1 MPRSPARAAVKMR
14 CRSRRTLSA
23 GERQSMASHTKT
35 SFAGPFTVRCPTCPP
50 IPTELTSIRFT
61 AHLPTSAPLSG
72 PGHHGP
78 VSGQLPSNGHL
89 EEQPRSLRF
98 PVGFRPPAFAS
109 WASCSRQRIPP
120 SLTVGLPHRHSG
132 PDSVGVPAFRTCEK
146 RPGWVPSL
154 LRGGGV
160 VPATET
166 SMTGACRFSTASP
179 LPPLQ
184 HPIGEGW
191 DHEAYEDSL
200 TFTRPAFPSPVVPG
214 WNGNP
219 SASSPG
225 FAPHGHP

>member
-1 MPRSPARAAVKMR
+1 
-14 CRSRRTLSA
+14 
-23 GERQSMASHTKT
+23 MASQHRA
-35 SFAGPFTVRCPTCPP
+35 SSAGPFTMRCPTCPP
-50 IPTELTSIRFT
+50 MPADMFRIASQLTCPRQRPFRN
-61 AHLPTSAPLSG
+61 
-72 PGHHGP
+72 PGTMARYP
-78 VSGQLPSNGHL
+78 ASYPSNGHL

-109 WASCSRQRIPP
+109 WASCSRQRN
-120 SLTVGLPHRHSG
+120 SAALTIGLPRRRSG
-132 PDSVGVPAFRTCEK
+132 PDLVGVPAFRTCET

-179 LPPLQ
+179 FTPLP

-200 TFTRPAFPSPVVPG
+200 AFTRPVFPSPAIPG
-214 WNGNP
+214 WNGNGFGF
-219 SASSPG
+219 SPG
-225 FAPHGHP
+225 LRTSRSPMTHARAGTGQSTLARVKPSSMSLQSV

>member
-1 MPRSPARAAVKMR
+1 
-14 CRSRRTLSA
+14 
-23 GERQSMASHTKT
+23 MASQHRA
-35 SFAGPFTVRCPTCPP
+35 SSAGPFTVRCPTCPP
-50 IPTELTSIRFT
+50 IPADMFRIASQLTCPRQHPFRD
-61 AHLPTSAPLSG
+61 
-72 PGHHGP
+72 PGTRGP

-89 EEQPRSLRF
+89 EEQPRSLWC

-166 SMTGACRFSTASP
+166 SMTGACRFTTASP
-179 LPPLQ
+179 LPRCNIPSARVGITK
-184 HPIGEGW
+184 HTKIHSRSPV
-191 DHEAYEDSL
+191 
-200 TFTRPAFPSPVVPG
+200 RPSPRP
-214 WNGNP
+214 
-219 SASSPG
+219 
-225 FAPHGHP
+225 

>member
-1 MPRSPARAAVKMR
+1 
-14 CRSRRTLSA
+14 
-23 GERQSMASHTKT
+23 MASHTKT

-61 AHLPTSAPLSG
+61 AHLPTSASLSG
-72 PGHHGP
+72 PRHSGP

-98 PVGFRPPAFAS
+98 HVGFRPPAFAS

-120 SLTVGLPHRHSG
+120 SLTVGLPHRRSG
-132 PDSVGVPAFRTCEK
+132 PDSVGVPAFRTCET

-154 LRGGGV
+154 LRGDGV

-166 SMTGACRFSTASP
+166 SMTGACRFTTASP

-184 HPIGEGW
+184 RPIGEGW

-200 TFTRPAFPSPVVPG
+200 AFTRPVFPSPVVPG
-214 WNGNP
+214 WNGDP

>member
-1 MPRSPARAAVKMR
+1 VPRSPARAAVKIR
-14 CRSRRTLSA
+14 CRSRRTLLS

-72 PGHHGP
+72 PGHHGS

-89 EEQPRSLRF
+89 EEQPRSLWC

-120 SLTVGLPHRHSG
+120 FLTVGLPHRHSG
-132 PDSVGVPAFRTCEK
+132 PDSVGVSAFRTCEI

-154 LRGGGV
+154 LRGSGV

-166 SMTGACRFSTASP
+166 SMTGACRFTAASP
-179 LPPLQ
+179 YPRCNIPSARAGITK
-184 HPIGEGW
+184 HTKI
-191 DHEAYEDSL
+191 HS
-200 TFTRPAFPSPVVPG
+200 RSPVR
-214 WNGNP
+214 
-219 SASSPG
+219 SSPR
-225 FAPHGHP
+225 P

>member
-1 MPRSPARAAVKMR
+1 MPRSPARAAVKIR
-14 CRSRRTLSA
+14 CRSRRTLLS

-72 PGHHGP
+72 PGHHGS

-89 EEQPRSLRF
+89 EEQPHRC
-98 PVGFRPPAFAS
+98 GFLSAFAHRHS
-109 WASCSRQRIPP
+109 LLGHPVPARRIPP
-120 SLTVGLPHRHSG
+120 FLTVGLPGRRSG
-132 PDSVGVPAFRTCEK
+132 PDSVGVSAFRTCEK

-160 VPATET
+160 VPAIVT

-179 LPPLQ
+179 LP
-184 HPIGEGW
+184 
-191 DHEAYEDSL
+191 
-200 TFTRPAFPSPVVPG
+200 R
-214 WNGNP
+214 
-219 SASSPG
+219 
-225 FAPHGHP
+225 

>member
-1 MPRSPARAAVKMR
+1 
-14 CRSRRTLSA
+14 
-23 GERQSMASHTKT
+23 MASHTKT

-72 PGHHGP
+72 PGHHGS

-89 EEQPRSLRF
+89 EEQPHRC
-98 PVGFRPPAFAS
+98 GFLSAFA
-109 WASCSRQRIPP
+109 
-120 SLTVGLPHRHSG
+120 HRHSLLG
-132 PDSVGVPAFRTCEK
+132 HPVPARGFRHSLRLAYRTATAAQTLSGFPRSAHVRNDRGGCLFTPGQRC
-146 RPGWVPSL
+146 RPGHRDLHDRRLPLHS
-154 LRGGGV
+154 GQ
-160 VPATET
+160 
-166 SMTGACRFSTASP
+166 P

-200 TFTRPAFPSPVVPG
+200 AFTRPVFPSPVVPG
-214 WNGNP
+214 WNGDP